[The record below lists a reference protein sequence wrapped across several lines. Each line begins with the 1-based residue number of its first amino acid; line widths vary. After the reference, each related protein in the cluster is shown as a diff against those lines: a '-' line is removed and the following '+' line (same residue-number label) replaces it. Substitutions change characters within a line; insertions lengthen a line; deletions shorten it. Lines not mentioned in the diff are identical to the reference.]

1 MLYRV
6 QSGSLADLSRAKFMR
21 SKLRRVQTK
30 CANKPSQSL
39 AKMQAKIYIDSAP
52 KEIRTQLHLHWLL
65 QLQLQLQLRDSIS
78 SFSLQRQLSLNVHRT
93 LARHVATQSLRP
105 CGKETER
112 NAAPKT
118 DIYTVSP
125 APTTTPRPRP
135 TRLQFQLGSILVHL
149 VSRKKPT
156 RHTEK
161 LLQTEMLLPAW
172 LPPPLCTSPSYSFY
186 HFLLLLLLATFCAC
200 EFVWLSPLW
209 AAACEMQPNP
219 QAAAIQIALPSAQ
232 RKSNC
237 RLPSSLPSFLLFLH
251 FSLSL
256 SLCPVLLN

>member
-1 MLYRV
+1 M
-6 QSGSLADLSRAKFMR
+6 
-21 SKLRRVQTK
+21 
-30 CANKPSQSL
+30 
-39 AKMQAKIYIDSAP
+39 
-52 KEIRTQLHLHWLL
+52 
-65 QLQLQLQLRDSIS
+65 
-78 SFSLQRQLSLNVHRT
+78 HRT

-125 APTTTPRPRP
+125 ASTPRPRPRP
-135 TRLQFQLGSILVHL
+135 TRLQLQLGSILVHL

-156 RHTEK
+156 RHTK
-161 LLQTEMLLPAW
+161 SCCRRKCCCLPASSYS
-172 LPPPLCTSPSYSFY
+172 LHLFSFSPSVTPSTTSFCCY
-186 HFLLLLLLATFCAC
+186 AC
-200 EFVWLSPLW
+200 EFVWLSPQW

-237 RLPSSLPSFLLFLH
+237 RLPSSLPFS
-251 FSLSL
+251 SLSSPPS
-256 SLCPVLLN
+256 SLCVQCCLINACLRVWAAPLNTHNLLMKLNVFILWKLMEIFA